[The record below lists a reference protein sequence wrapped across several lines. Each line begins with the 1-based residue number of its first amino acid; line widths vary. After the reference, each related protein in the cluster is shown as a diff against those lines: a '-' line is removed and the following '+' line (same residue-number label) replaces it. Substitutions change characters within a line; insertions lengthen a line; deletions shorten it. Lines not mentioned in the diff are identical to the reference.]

1 MRRQVNDLSVCG
13 GTGIG
18 TCAWDEIHELRV
30 SIATD
35 LKARAGHYRRLSDM
49 LFDPRIAAVVRECAT
64 ELEREA
70 GLIEDTESRSF
81 RLRYSGLEKPRRVL
95 STLE

>member
-1 MRRQVNDLSVCG
+1 MRRQVNDLSVYG
-13 GTGIG
+13 GAGIG

-30 SIATD
+30 SIAAD
-35 LKARAGHYRRLSDM
+35 LKARAEHYRRLSDM
-49 LFDPRIAAVVRECAT
+49 LFDPRIAAVVRQCAT

-70 GLIEDTESRSF
+70 DLIEDTERRSF

-95 STLE
+95 TTLE